1 MKRARLTMLGLGLAI
16 VMAPSGCFWEVSV
29 GAYHTSQRE
38 GRTGTAFDAT
48 LALETYLDSFRT
60 PVAISYSGTYERARA
75 DTGDI
80 VRYKNN
86 DQQLRLDYAIGKPKR
101 FQPGITAAL
110 RWGDD
115 SYLTFD
121 DPSAAR
127 QRSLSSQYTLF
138 LGGNYRALLIP
149 GMAWN
154 DSFTLALGPAV
165 QRFDTVLGGEMENI
179 GGQLRLSMNASPGIV
194 LATVTG
200 KLAGMAGAWTSSPT
214 GSSSGGGAGG
224 GCPGGYIR
232 DQCDVDGHC
241 TSEWFCP

>member
-1 MKRARLTMLGLGLAI
+1 MKFARLTMLGLA
-16 VMAPSGCFWEVSV
+16 MASGGCFWEVSV
-29 GAYHTSQRE
+29 GAYHASQRE
-38 GRTGTAFDAT
+38 GRTGVAFDAT
-48 LALETYLDSFRT
+48 LALGTYLDSFRA

-86 DQQLRLDYAIGKPKR
+86 DQQLRLDYAIGRPKR

-121 DPSAAR
+121 QPGSVPR
-127 QRSLSSQYTLF
+127 QRSLSSQYTVF
-138 LGGNYRALLIP
+138 LGANYRALLIP
-149 GMAWN
+149 GVAWN

-165 QRFDTVLGGEMENI
+165 QRFDTVLGGEMSNI
-179 GGQLRLSMNASPGIV
+179 GGQLRLSMNASPMIV

-200 KLAGMAGAWTSSPT
+200 KLKGMAGSWTSS
-214 GSSSGGGAGG
+214 SSGSGGGGGGGG
-224 GCPGGYIR
+224 GCPGGYFR
-232 DQCDVDGHC
+232 DHCDVDGHC
-241 TSEWFCP
+241 TSDWFCP